1 MRLFRSPLAALAIVT
16 LALPLAAPMAAAP
29 ALAAS
34 YSIDNAHTSVL
45 FKTTHLGVSPFW
57 GRFNSVTGTFDYDAA
72 KPELSKVR
80 FEIDVNSIFTAD
92 KKRDDHLKGPD
103 FFSAKQFPKITFES
117 TAVKSGKAAG
127 SLSVT
132 GALTIR
138 GVKKTITVE
147 LAKTGE
153 GKDPW
158 GGERIGFE
166 GSFVINRL
174 DYGVSYMPEGLGK
187 DVTIVVA
194 VEGIKG

>member
-1 MRLFRSPLAALAIVT
+1 MRLFRSTLAALA
-16 LALPLAAPMAAAP
+16 LSLPLAAPTLAGSAHAAN
-29 ALAAS
+29 

-57 GRFNSVTGTFDYDAA
+57 GRFNSVTGSFEYDAT
-72 KPELSKVR
+72 KPEASKVR

-92 KKRDDHLKGPD
+92 KKRDDHLKSPD

-117 TAVKSGKAAG
+117 TSVKAGKAAG

-132 GALTIR
+132 GTLSVR
-138 GVKKTITVE
+138 GTNKTITVE
-147 LAKTGE
+147 LTKTGE

-158 GGERIGFE
+158 GGERVGFE

-174 DYGVSYMPEGLGK
+174 DYGVSYMPDGLGK

-194 VEGIKG
+194 VEGLKG